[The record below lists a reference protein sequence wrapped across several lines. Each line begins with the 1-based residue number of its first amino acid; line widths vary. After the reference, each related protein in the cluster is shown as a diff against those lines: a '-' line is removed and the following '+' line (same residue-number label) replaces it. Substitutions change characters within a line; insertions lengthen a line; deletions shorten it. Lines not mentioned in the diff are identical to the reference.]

1 MVFSGKEF
9 SICKKANK
17 FYGINMNILFLEFP
31 VVSYSIKLN
40 AKIIRNFETQGEN
53 STKLTKK
60 PARPGSDLK
69 GKNCR
74 SDPIRS
80 KFPELDRNPIRS
92 GKNWI

>member
-1 MVFSGKEF
+1 
-9 SICKKANK
+9 
-17 FYGINMNILFLEFP
+17 MNILFLENP

-53 STKLTKK
+53 STKLTKNLD
-60 PARPGSDLK
+60 RPGSDLK
-69 GKNCR
+69 GENRR